1 MDDNRNNALLTQQST
16 SLPMASLREQSTST
30 LQAAIRGNTHDATA
44 EAEIMRMAN
53 VCLAQFYDPDLDA
66 ETKLGV
72 RASFVRALSDK
83 PIWAVSRAFDAWAK
97 TMTRRPSPAEIV
109 MLADRELK
117 PLADEL
123 AWRDKAQRERAEAS
137 RKAQIVSAEAAARIM
152 QEHGFTPKRM
162 QDIAKAPMASTFAE
176 AESIA
181 EAPPPAHWSDTAAE
195 DSAEMAALKAARE
208 ANPIIREAREQAAR
222 RQAVAR

>member
-1 MDDNRNNALLTQQST
+1 MEKSRNVAVSTPPST

-30 LQAAIRGNTHDATA
+30 LQAAIRGNTQSATA

-53 VCLAQFYDPDLDA
+53 VCLAQYFDPDLDA

-97 TMTRRPSPAEIV
+97 TMTRRPSPAELV

-123 AWRDKAQRERAEAS
+123 AWRDKAQRERDEAS
-137 RKAQIVSAEAAARIM
+137 RQAQIVSAEAAARIM

-162 QDIAKAPMASTFAE
+162 QDLAKAPMASTFAE

-181 EAPPPAHWSDTAAE
+181 VAPPPAHWSDTATA
-195 DSAEMAALKAARE
+195 DSPEMATLKAARA
-208 ANPIIREAREQAAR
+208 ANPLMNPASKGDSN
-222 RQAVAR
+222 